1 MSGVLEEEAEMSLRE
16 LQARVDGW
24 ISQYEEGYFPPLAS
38 LARLV
43 EEVGE
48 LSRALSHHDG
58 FKAPKPG
65 EALGE
70 IGEELGDIVFVV
82 VCLANQFGLDLQ
94 SVMQGVLKKI
104 VERDSERW
112 TKKEVLEGPV

>member
-1 MSGVLEEEAEMSLRE
+1 MSEEGERSEELSLRG
-16 LQARVDGW
+16 LQGQVDDW

-48 LSRALSHHDG
+48 LSRSLSHHNG
-58 FKAPKPG
+58 FKQPKPG
-65 EALGE
+65 EPLGN

-82 VCLANQFGLDLQ
+82 VCMANQFGLDLQ
-94 SVMQGVLKKI
+94 TLMEGVLEKI
-104 VERDSERW
+104 TVRDSERW
-112 TKKEVLEGPV
+112 TKKAPSDDKT